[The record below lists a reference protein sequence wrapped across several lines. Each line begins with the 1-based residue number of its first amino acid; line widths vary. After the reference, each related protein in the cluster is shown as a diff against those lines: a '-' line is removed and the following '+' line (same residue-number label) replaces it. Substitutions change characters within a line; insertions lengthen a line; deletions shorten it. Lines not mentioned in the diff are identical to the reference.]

1 MVDSSSHV
9 WTPYCSTVT
18 IQECV
23 TCSHRLIQ
31 STGCFSLPLNQKT
44 HAVVHTPSTSDTT
57 EKHLVGHTDAIHSY
71 LETNTISTENSKAD
85 NTTALDTLHN
95 TVSID
100 TSIHTQHAGISNSG
114 NTLSSDCSH
123 ENPSMDITNSDL
135 SIPNIDLD
143 INMTENMLNPV

>member
-1 MVDSSSHV
+1 MVDSNSHV

-23 TCSHRLIQ
+23 TCSHRLGQ
-31 STGCFSLPLNQKT
+31 STGCFSLPLNQQT

-57 EKHLVGHTDAIHSY
+57 EKHLVGHTDATHTY
-71 LETNTISTENSKAD
+71 LETNTSSTENSKAD

-100 TSIHTQHAGISNSG
+100 TSTHTQHAGISNIG
-114 NTLSSDCSH
+114 NTQFGLQSRKPKH
-123 ENPSMDITNSDL
+123 GHHKYRL
-135 SIPNIDLD
+135 
-143 INMTENMLNPV
+143 LNPKH